1 MLSLLKVGKLPTEG
15 ERKERERVGILRKR
29 TRTVGSFRYE
39 VVLPADL
46 DEGVLTVRVPKA
58 ARERPRRITVQ

>member
-1 MLSLLKVGKLPTEG
+1 
-15 ERKERERVGILRKR
+15 VGILRKR

-46 DEGVLTVRVPKA
+46 DEDGVSADLDEGVLTVRVPKA